1 MNILILSPE
10 SLSELK
16 HYAELRYSISQIAT
30 MLRVDPGDLRIAIQ
44 GGNNDIAEAYNAGKT
59 KSSVARREL
68 ILAMANKGQEWA
80 VKLLDKYEKDQLEDE
95 LRP

>member
-10 SLSELK
+10 SLSELE

-30 MLRVDPGDLRIAIQ
+30 MLRVDVSDLRMAIQ
-44 GGNNDIAEAYNAGKT
+44 CSNNNIAEAYNAGKL
-59 KSSVARREL
+59 KSSVARREV
-68 ILAMANKGQEWA
+68 ILGMANKGEEWA

-95 LRP
+95 LMP